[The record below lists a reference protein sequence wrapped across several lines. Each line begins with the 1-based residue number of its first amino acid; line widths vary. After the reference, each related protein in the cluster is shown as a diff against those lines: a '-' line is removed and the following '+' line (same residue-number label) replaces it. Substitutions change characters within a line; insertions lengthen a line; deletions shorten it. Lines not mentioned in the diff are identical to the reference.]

1 MLVAKKEFEYQELE
15 YYNEDLYQQRN
26 KKIKKHVKA
35 TQKNKNYKVLYKLFF
50 LGVSLIGL
58 ALSLFIL
65 YRYANITK
73 MKLEITEMQQQKIQ
87 LQKEKEDLM
96 AELEAIKSLTRIEE
110 EALVKLGM
118 DYPTEDQVVYI
129 SVDDLP
135 LNDEKVSE
143 SIEKYDLLGQLKNIV
158 NLVLGLY

>member
-26 KKIKKHVKA
+26 KKIKKDVKA
-35 TQKNKNYKVLYKLFF
+35 KQKNRNYKVLYKLFF

>member
-15 YYNEDLYQQRN
+15 YYNDNLYESRN
-26 KKIKKHVKA
+26 KRVKKPVKA
-35 TQKNKNYKVLYKLFF
+35 TQKNKNYKVLYKMLF
-50 LGVSLIGL
+50 LGISVVGL

-65 YRYANITK
+65 FRYANITK
-73 MKLEITEMQQQKIQ
+73 MKLEITEMQQHKLQ
-87 LQKEKEDLM
+87 LEKEKEDLM

-118 DYPTEDQVVYI
+118 DYPTEDQVVYV

-135 LNDEKVSE
+135 LNEEEDTE
-143 SIEKYDLLGQLKNIV
+143 SVEEYNVLGQLKNIV
-158 NLVLGLY
+158 NLVLGLF

>member
-1 MLVAKKEFEYQELE
+1 
-15 YYNEDLYQQRN
+15 
-26 KKIKKHVKA
+26 
-35 TQKNKNYKVLYKLFF
+35 
-50 LGVSLIGL
+50 
-58 ALSLFIL
+58 
-65 YRYANITK
+65 

-129 SVDDLP
+129 SVDDCHWMMRKL
-135 LNDEKVSE
+135 VSP
-143 SIEKYDLLGQLKNIV
+143 LKNTIC
-158 NLVLGLY
+158 

>member
-15 YYNEDLYQQRN
+15 YYNEDLYQQRK
-26 KKIKKHVKA
+26 KKIKKDVKA
-35 TQKNKNYKVLYKLFF
+35 KQKNRNYKVLYKLFF

-96 AELEAIKSLTRIEE
+96 AKLEAIKSLTRIEE

-135 LNDEKVSE
+135 FNDEKVSE

>member
-1 MLVAKKEFEYQELE
+1 M
-15 YYNEDLYQQRN
+15 
-26 KKIKKHVKA
+26 
-35 TQKNKNYKVLYKLFF
+35 YKLFF

>member
-1 MLVAKKEFEYQELE
+1 
-15 YYNEDLYQQRN
+15 
-26 KKIKKHVKA
+26 
-35 TQKNKNYKVLYKLFF
+35 LYKLFF

-118 DYPTEDQVVYI
+118 DYPTED
-129 SVDDLP
+129 LP

>member
-1 MLVAKKEFEYQELE
+1 LLVAKKEFEYQELE

-26 KKIKKHVKA
+26 KKIKKDVKA
-35 TQKNKNYKVLYKLFF
+35 KQKNRNYKVLYKLFF

>member
-15 YYNEDLYQQRN
+15 YYNDNLYESRN
-26 KKIKKHVKA
+26 KRVKKPAKA
-35 TQKNKNYKVLYKLFF
+35 TQKNKNYKVLYKMLF
-50 LGVSLIGL
+50 LGISVVGL

-65 YRYANITK
+65 FRYANITK
-73 MKLEITEMQQQKIQ
+73 MKLEITEMQQHKLQ
-87 LQKEKEDLM
+87 LEKEKEDLM

-118 DYPTEDQVVYI
+118 DYPTEDQVVYV

-135 LNDEKVSE
+135 LNEEEDTE
-143 SIEKYDLLGQLKNIV
+143 SVEEYNVLGQLKNIV
-158 NLVLGLY
+158 NLVLGLF